1 MKNKHLL
8 ALTLAF
14 AMVLLGTSC
23 SKPSEKN
30 IVGKW
35 QLVSFQY
42 RDNTNTE
49 WREFVEPNETIV
61 GEFHNDGTVTVYKN
75 GAVDYKTIWSYNDG
89 VVMFDHF
96 DYEMEEFSSKKMA
109 WIIKK
114 SNNVSDESPWFEER
128 RVWEKS
134 K

>member
-1 MKNKHLL
+1 VAIAL
-8 ALTLAF
+8 A
-14 AMVLLGTSC
+14 VVGTSC

-35 QLVSFQY
+35 QMVSFQY
-42 RDNTNTE
+42 RDNTNLD
-49 WREFVEPNETIV
+49 WREFVEPNETII
-61 GEFHNDGTVTVYKN
+61 GEFHNDGSVIVYKN
-75 GAVDYKTIWSYNDG
+75 GVMDYKTIWSYNDG

-96 DYEMEEFSSKKMA
+96 DFEMEEFSSKKMS

-114 SNNVSDESPWFEER
+114 SNDVSDESPWFEER